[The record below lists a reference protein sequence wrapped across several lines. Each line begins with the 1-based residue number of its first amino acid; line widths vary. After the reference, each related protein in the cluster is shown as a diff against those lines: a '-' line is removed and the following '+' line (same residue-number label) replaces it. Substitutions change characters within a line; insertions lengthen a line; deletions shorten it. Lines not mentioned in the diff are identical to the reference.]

1 MSDYLTGTDQ
11 IMANR
16 TKYSTYFEKKDSAN
30 DLSMDS
36 FLNLLIAE
44 MTNQN
49 PLEPMNNSEF
59 VSQMAQFTSLSAMQ
73 DMVKSSNASYASSLI
88 GKNVTISSSTE
99 YGVFETTG
107 TVTGIN
113 MKNNNYYVIVDDREY
128 NVSSITKI
136 GTGEVADSNNDNN
149 NSFSYATSLI
159 GKYGVMKVIENGE
172 TLYVHGKISSAEM
185 IDGKAMVVI
194 DEIAFPM
201 NDIVKISDEPIEF
214 TDEDSSENDT
224 DETTDL

>member
-16 TKYSTYFEKKDSAN
+16 TKYSTYFEKKDSSN
-30 DLSMDS
+30 ELSMDS

-88 GKNVTISSSTE
+88 SKNVTISSSTE

-107 TVTGIN
+107 IVTGIN
-113 MKNNNYYVIVDDREY
+113 MRNKNFYVIVDDREY

-136 GTGEVADSNNDNN
+136 GTGEIANN
-149 NSFSYATSLI
+149 NENNNFSYATSLI
-159 GKYGVMKVIENGE
+159 GKYGVMQVIENGE
-172 TLYVHGKISSAEM
+172 TFYVHGKISSAEM
-185 IDGKAMVVI
+185 IDGKAMIVV
-194 DEIAFPM
+194 DEIAFPL

-214 TDEDSSENDT
+214 TDEDSNENDT
-224 DETTDL
+224 DEATDL